1 MDAGFQIPQV
11 NQPISIAIV
20 RSSDGVVVAGD
31 IGNVSATLNPSF
43 SFVSG
48 AVMQG
53 WLESEVHCRN
63 IMNPAALYWTF
74 DLATNQ

>member
-1 MDAGFQIPQV
+1 
-11 NQPISIAIV
+11 
-20 RSSDGVVVAGD
+20 VVVAGD
-31 IGNVSATLNPSF
+31 IDNVSATLNPSF

-53 WLESEVHCRN
+53 WLDSEGHCRN

-74 DLATNQ
+74 DLATHQ